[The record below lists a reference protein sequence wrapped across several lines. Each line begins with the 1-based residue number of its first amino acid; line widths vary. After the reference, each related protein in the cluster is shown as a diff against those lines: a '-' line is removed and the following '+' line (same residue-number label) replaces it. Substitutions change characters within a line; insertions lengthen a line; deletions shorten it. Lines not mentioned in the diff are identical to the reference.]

1 MIKLMIAD
9 DDFKVRSAINLLL
22 DQDKSCWDVVAE
34 VRNVEELFI
43 EVEKEKPK
51 LLLLDWELPE
61 QCCKEKD
68 LSCNCLPERIKKLK
82 LNNPNM
88 YIIVL
93 SSEPLVK
100 TKALIAGANRFV
112 SKGDP
117 PEVFLEALYEI
128 CNEPSLMV
136 QVEKNKKKT
145 ESRKPIS
152 LLL

>member
-1 MIKLMIAD
+1 MIAD

-34 VRNVEELFI
+34 VRNVEELFL

-61 QCCKEKD
+61 QCCEEKNP
-68 LSCNCLPERIKKLK
+68 SCNCLQDRIKKLK
-82 LNNPNM
+82 INNPQM

-100 TKALIAGANRFV
+100 ANALNAGADRFV

-117 PEVFLEALYEI
+117 PEVFLKALYDI
-128 CNEPSLMV
+128 CEEPSV
-136 QVEKNKKKT
+136 VVHVEKNKKKT

-152 LLL
+152 ILL